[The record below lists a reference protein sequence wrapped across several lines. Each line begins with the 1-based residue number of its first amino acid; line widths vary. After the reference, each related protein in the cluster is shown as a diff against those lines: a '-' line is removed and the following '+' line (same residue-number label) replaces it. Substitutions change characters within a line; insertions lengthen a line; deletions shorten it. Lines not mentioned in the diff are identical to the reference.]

1 MTDTSD
7 RILQAT
13 VEAAALYGLRR
24 LSVADV
30 AKRAGMSRPTLYK
43 HFPSKDVL
51 IAAAVQREASVMA
64 EAVRVV
70 VDGIDDPHAALE
82 AGILAGLRLVRD
94 HPLLDRI
101 VRTEPELLVPLLTT
115 DAGPVTGALRRPVEE
130 MVASRYPGLDQVA
143 VRRLAD
149 VLVRLLVSYGLN
161 APDDPPEVVAACIAT
176 VLVGGAASL
185 GALAADPSLAVA
197 VPTDHEEAR

>member
-1 MTDTSD
+1 
-7 RILQAT
+7 
-13 VEAAALYGLRR
+13 VHGLSR

-30 AKRAGMSRPTLYK
+30 AKRAGLSRPTLYK
-43 HFPSKDVL
+43 HFPSKEVL
-51 IAAAVQREASVMA
+51 VAAAVQREAGAMA

-149 VLVRLLVSYGLN
+149 VLVRLLISYGLN

-176 VLVGGAASL
+176 VVVGGAASL
-185 GALAADPSLAVA
+185 GALAPDAASAVTLAPV
-197 VPTDHEEAR
+197 HEEVR